1 MREKVNGDEKE
12 FDSELVD
19 IIYIFTSPNEPGL
32 KFYNRSSTGFEMGI
46 FKTDKNSIFMATWD
60 NKVNSPMETSI
71 YKVREGSIRVKTFIV
86 STRRMKMILDSINS
100 QLKNERIMLNIK
112 SEDNLEKY
120 SQDISIKS
128 SKEDLYV
135 LLKNIN
141 EVDTS
146 QLNYDNSLKKL

>member
-1 MREKVNGDEKE
+1 
-12 FDSELVD
+12 
-19 IIYIFTSPNEPGL
+19 
-32 KFYNRSSTGFEMGI
+32 
-46 FKTDKNSIFMATWD
+46 
-60 NKVNSPMETSI
+60 
-71 YKVREGSIRVKTFIV
+71 
-86 STRRMKMILDSINS
+86 MILDSINS